1 MVLQPSQILQTNP
14 FWNYFLFIFLLLLFF
29 YNFFLFSGQRSEAKV
44 NESLNDSE
52 LSISNWVHSLLN
64 FIGSELTILQI
75 YQNLGWG
82 NKVGREKMSKKWT
95 KSCGPE
101 PEKMKKSW
109 RRMEENTEQK
119 KIGAAS
125 IFKMKLSSSIWRS
138 SSSAVWTII
147 RVDRRSWRRSF
158 ISIVVSFHDF
168 KWRFPLIDVT

>member
-1 MVLQPSQILQTNP
+1 MVLQPFQILQTNP

-82 NKVGREKMSKKWT
+82 NKVGREKMSKKMDQKLWT
-95 KSCGPE
+95 RTRKN
-101 PEKMKKSW
+101 EKKLKTNGRKYGTKK
-109 RRMEENTEQK
+109 N
-119 KIGAAS
+119 GAAS
-125 IFKMKLSSSIWRS
+125 IFNMKLSSSIWRS

>member
-14 FWNYFLFIFLLLLFF
+14 FWNYFLYIYYYYYFF
-29 YNFFLFSGQRSEAKV
+29 TIFFLFSGQRSEAKV

-75 YQNLGWG
+75 YQNLDWG
-82 NKVGREKMSKKWT
+82 NKVGREKMSKN
-95 KSCGPE
+95 GPE
-101 PEKMKKSW
+101 VVDQNQKNEKKLKTNG
-109 RRMEENTEQK
+109 RKYGTKN
-119 KIGAAS
+119 GAAS

-138 SSSAVWTII
+138 SSSAVWTIV
-147 RVDRRSWRRSF
+147 RVDGRSRRRSF